1 MNERLKE
8 FLKKIHN
15 PKNSIP
21 EYASIIVRPGKKIMD
36 FKIKKEGSNILKIIA
51 HEEKRRGWFLHSY
64 HIPLRNLGLSEEAK
78 NKEIIAIVN
87 EPRKITRDKVTRDL
101 MEDILRKY
109 IEVLSERKKHY
120 FKTERFK
127 KKKEFKVGT
136 QLKGF

>member
-1 MNERLKE
+1 MNERLRE

-78 NKEIIAIVN
+78 NKEILAIVN

-101 MEDILRKY
+101 VEDILRKY